1 MSLNSFRFVIYF
13 AALFVVVVV
22 LQLIRKKTAVAGK
35 AQLILLLAFS
45 YFFILK
51 SDWRFCI
58 CVAAVTALTYV
69 LAILIEKN
77 AGKKSSKI
85 LLTGGGLRYLVSWHT
100 SSTQT
105 SSLTASGSW

>member
-13 AALFVVVVV
+13 AALFVVMVV
-22 LQLIRKKTAVAGK
+22 LQLLRKKTAIAGK
-35 AQLILLLAFS
+35 VQLPLLLAFS

-58 CVAAVTALTYV
+58 CVAAVTVLTYV
-69 LAILIEKN
+69 VAIRIEK
-77 AGKKSSKI
+77 AEGGKPWLI
-85 LLTGGGLRYLVSWHT
+85 GGVLRYLVSWHT

-105 SSLTASGSW
+105 SSLTVLDS